1 MISTFFHE
9 IILNEPIITG
19 IVAWAVAAFFK
30 VIIEAFHT
38 GKLDWERV
46 LGTGGMPSTHTT
58 PVVAC
63 ATSIG
68 FTSGFD
74 SSIFALA
81 LVFSVV
87 VGYDAAGIRRHAGD
101 QANAINNLINELT
114 QLETFKGQ
122 KLESFF
128 KRWNM
133 TELKTLLGHNPLE
146 VAVGVF
152 TGIVIGMLMHH
163 YFGHLFVLPTVMV

>member
-1 MISTFFHE
+1 MTA
-9 IILNEPIITG
+9 
-19 IVAWAVAAFFK
+19 IVAWAIAAFLK
-30 VIIEAFHT
+30 LIIEAIQT

-68 FTSGFD
+68 ITSGFD
-74 SSIFALA
+74 SPIFALA
-81 LVFSVV
+81 VVFSIV

-101 QANAINNLINELT
+101 QATAINNLIKDLT

-128 KRWNM
+128 KRWNVA
-133 TELKTLLGHNPLE
+133 ELKTLLGHNPLE

-152 TGIVIGMLMHH
+152 TGIIIAILMH
-163 YFGHLFVLPTVMV
+163 YYLGHLFVVHL